1 MTTAEMVAILKELHA
16 LEHFAASVT
25 RQTDLTETFTWQC
38 VIAAIRDRRQ
48 KLLDH
53 ADAQLNE
60 PVSNDR
66 GSAFA
71 TNVPPGRV
79 H

>member
-1 MTTAEMVAILKELHA
+1 MMTTAEMVAILKELHA

-53 ADAQLNE
+53 ADAQLN
-60 PVSNDR
+60 
-66 GSAFA
+66 A
-71 TNVPPGRV
+71 TANTTHESHLTAAPGRV

>member
-1 MTTAEMVAILKELHA
+1 MTTAELVAILKEPHA
-16 LEHFAASVT
+16 LEQAAAAIAG
-25 RQTDLTETFTWQC
+25 REDLTHAYTWQC

-48 KLLDH
+48 KLLNY

-60 PVSNDR
+60 PVRRDAQVSIT
-66 GSAFA
+66 SH
-71 TNVPPGRV
+71 VPPGRV